1 MLLLDIAYPRR
12 LPRNLPD
19 TLRRVRK
26 VIIDTIQP
34 SGKTEVPDTIDS
46 VAPAQDSASCIVN
59 NLSATDGGA
68 SAVQLADV
76 APLPPDPSV
85 LGSDDMT
92 TTILTIVAVFVALS
106 LCLHFALRYRRATK
120 NEG

>member
-59 NLSATDGGA
+59 NLSATDGGS

-92 TTILTIVAVFVALS
+92 TTILTIVAVLAALS
-106 LCLHFALRYRRATK
+106 LCLHFVLRYRRATK

>member
-46 VAPAQDSASCIVN
+46 VASAQDSASCIVN
-59 NLSATDGGA
+59 NLSATDGGS

>member
-59 NLSATDGGA
+59 NLSATDGGS

>member
-59 NLSATDGGA
+59 NLSATDGGS

-76 APLPPDPSV
+76 APLPPDTSV

>member
-59 NLSATDGGA
+59 NLSMSNGA
-68 SAVQLADV
+68 SPAVQLADG
-76 APLPPDPSV
+76 APLPPETST

-92 TTILTIVAVFVALS
+92 TTILAIVAVVAALS
-106 LCLHFALRYRRATK
+106 LCLHFVLRYRRATK

>member
-1 MLLLDIAYPRR
+1 MLLLDIAYPGR
-12 LPRNLPD
+12 LPRHLPD
-19 TLRRVRK
+19 TLRRVKR
-26 VIIDTIQP
+26 VIVDTIQP

-59 NLSATDGGA
+59 HLSATDGGS

-76 APLPPDPSV
+76 APLPPDTSV

-92 TTILTIVAVFVALS
+92 TTILAIVAVLAALS
-106 LCLHFALRYRRATK
+106 LCLHFVLRYRRATK